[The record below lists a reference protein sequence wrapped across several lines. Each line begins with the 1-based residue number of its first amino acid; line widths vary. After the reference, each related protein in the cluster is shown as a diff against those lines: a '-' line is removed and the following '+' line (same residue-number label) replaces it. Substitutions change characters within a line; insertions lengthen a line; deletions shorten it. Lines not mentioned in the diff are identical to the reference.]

1 MNYKS
6 YYKTAHKVL
15 KVLAKHKILLHSEKY
30 EFGKW
35 QIEYLGLVIPQDQVV
50 MDFAKVARVYN

>member
-1 MNYKS
+1 MNNKS
-6 YYKTAHKVL
+6 HYKTAHKVL
-15 KVLAKHKILLHSEKY
+15 KVLAKHKILLYSEKY

-50 MDFAKVARVYN
+50 MDFAKVARVCN